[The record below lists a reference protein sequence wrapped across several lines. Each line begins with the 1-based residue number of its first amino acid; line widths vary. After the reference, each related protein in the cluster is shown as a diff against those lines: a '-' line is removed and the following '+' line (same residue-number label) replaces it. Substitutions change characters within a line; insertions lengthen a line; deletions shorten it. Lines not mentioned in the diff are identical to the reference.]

1 MTNHTYF
8 NLNKTMDKKSIS
20 GTEVRLCSDK
30 SLEVSEGALIPTG
43 KIVQRKIATFDSSK
57 PTILQDDGPI
67 YDYAFIVDEN
77 KNLKTTDS
85 VSVNKLVP
93 AFKAYHP
100 ASRLSL
106 EVSTTEPTVLFY
118 TGDNLCDGFTPRSG
132 FL

>member
-1 MTNHTYF
+1 MTPP
-8 NLNKTMDKKSIS
+8 NLPFC
-20 GTEVRLCSDK
+20 R
-30 SLEVSEGALIPTG
+30 
-43 KIVQRKIATFDSSK
+43 
-57 PTILQDDGPI
+57 DDGPI

-132 FL
+132 FAVEQGRYVDAINRDGWRDCVLLRRGEVYTSKTRYHFAV